1 MTFLFGL
8 SFMASF
14 GLMSVRLQDRAIG
27 GLFPKDKA
35 AWLGYCGFAA
45 TWAFFVPLNAWA
57 KLTHQD
63 ELWILGSEAIDGG
76 FVETATVFFYG
87 CAITCA
93 VILFRRA
100 SSIYGHEAAPS
111 WRVFMMLG
119 ILGFIGMIGEEISW
133 GQHWLG
139 YATPESLDKINLQHE
154 SNVHNLVSP
163 RLYDAIYQ
171 VIGFALIFSPPAAT
185 YLAEPWA
192 NLTIVRFLRDCF
204 SWPAT
209 YAMLISAGILLQH
222 EAFEELSEMVLALAI
237 FQALWSLSLHAKKPQ
252 SPTLL

>member
-1 MTFLFGL
+1 
-8 SFMASF
+8 
-14 GLMSVRLQDRAIG
+14 MSVRLWDRGLG
-27 GLFPKDKA
+27 GLMPKDNA

-63 ELWILGSEAIDGG
+63 EFWILGSEAVDGG
-76 FVETATVFFYG
+76 FVETATVAFYG
-87 CAITCA
+87 CAIACA

-100 SSIYGHEAAPS
+100 STIYGHQSAPA
-111 WRVFMMLG
+111 WRVLLMLG

-139 YATPESLDKINLQHE
+139 FATPEGLAEINLQHE

-163 RLYDAIYQ
+163 RLYDTVYQ
-171 VIGFALIFSPPAAT
+171 VMGFTLILSPPAPT
-185 YLAEPWA
+185 YLAKPWGH
-192 NLTIVRFLRDCF
+192 LTIVRFLRDCF

-222 EAFEELSEMVLALAI
+222 EAFEELSEMVLALAV
-237 FQALWSLSLHAKKPQ
+237 FQALWSLSLQINKPQ
-252 SPTLL
+252 SPTPL